1 MTSWVEDPGG
11 GRDRGPRGLGRAW
24 VEVLVRPR
32 RFFRTG
38 VAPGDQGPG
47 LTFAMVVVAVEEAG
61 RMLLRPEVIPTLAG
75 GRGVS
80 GAIVIGLAAL
90 LITPVGLHL
99 MAAVQTLLLRP
110 LVPDRA
116 GVSETVQVLAY
127 AGAPCV
133 VAGVPIPAVRVLC
146 TAYGTWLLIVG
157 LATVHDTDH
166 WRAGVAALLPG
177 AVVFGYGFRGFQAV
191 LELLAASHLI

>member
-1 MTSWVEDPGG
+1 MTSWVESPGG

-47 LTFAMVVVAVEEAG
+47 LTFAMVVIAIEEGG
-61 RMLLRPEVIPTLAG
+61 RLILRPAAVPPLAG
-75 GRGVS
+75 GWLLSAALV
-80 GAIVIGLAAL
+80 VGLASL

-99 MAAVQTLLLRP
+99 LAAVQTLLLRP
-110 LVPDRA
+110 VVTDRS
-116 GVSETVQVLAY
+116 GVSKTVQVLAY

-133 VAGVPIPAVRVLC
+133 FAGVPIPAVRVLC
-146 TAYGTWLLIVG
+146 MAYGGLLLALG
-157 LATVHDTDH
+157 LAIVHDTTL
-166 WRAGVAALLPG
+166 WRAGVAAFLPG
-177 AVVFGYGFRGFQAV
+177 AVIFGYGFRGFDAIMN
-191 LELLAASHLI
+191 LLTTSHLL